1 MGIDC
6 PQIRIYN
13 MILASLASWRIDPFD
28 SLSFVRARVCV
39 RTCMPAYDNAV
50 GYVYLFN
57 TDEKRMPMAYEDE

>member
-28 SLSFVRARVCV
+28 SLSFVRV
-39 RTCMPAYDNAV
+39 CMPAYDNAV

-57 TDEKRMPMAYEDE
+57 TDEKRMPMANEDE